1 MKVARI
7 ETLRLDEFSN
17 ILFVLVHTD
26 DGVVGLGETFYGARA
41 VEAYIHETVA
51 PYLIGKDPL
60 QIDLHA
66 RGLYGYVGYRSSGAE
81 MRGNSA
87 IDIALWDVFG
97 KVTNQPLYQL
107 LGGKVRDSIRI
118 YNTCAGYRYVR
129 SQPRQAVANWGVGQG
144 AVEGPYEDLEAF
156 LHRAD
161 ELAISLLEQGITGMK
176 IWPFDPYA
184 EASNGHYI
192 SAPDLRRALEPFRK
206 IRDAVGDRMDIMV
219 EFHSLWDF
227 PMAQRICAA
236 LEEYSP
242 FWFEDPIKSDNLDAL
257 ATLAGSTRVPIAA
270 SETLATRWSFREVLE
285 RNAAGI
291 VMADLSWTGGVS
303 EARKIASLAEVYQ
316 RPVMFHDCT
325 GPVVLAASTHL
336 SLNAPN
342 ALVQETVR
350 AFTTGWYGEL
360 VTELPPIANGM
371 IAPLNKPGHGVEL
384 LPSLHQRRDAHLV
397 TSEDESR
404 TWALASDAASSLQF
418 VEGGAI
424 AGA

>member
-1 MKVARI
+1 
-7 ETLRLDEFSN
+7 
-17 ILFVLVHTD
+17 
-26 DGVVGLGETFYGARA
+26 
-41 VEAYIHETVA
+41 
-51 PYLIGKDPL
+51 
-60 QIDLHA
+60 
-66 RGLYGYVGYRSSGAE
+66 
-81 MRGNSA
+81 
-87 IDIALWDVFG
+87 
-97 KVTNQPLYQL
+97 
-107 LGGKVRDSIRI
+107 
-118 YNTCAGYRYVR
+118 
-129 SQPRQAVANWGVGQG
+129 
-144 AVEGPYEDLEAF
+144 
-156 LHRAD
+156 
-161 ELAISLLEQGITGMK
+161 
-176 IWPFDPYA
+176 
-184 EASNGHYI
+184 
-192 SAPDLRRALEPFRK
+192 
-206 IRDAVGDRMDIMV
+206 
-219 EFHSLWDF
+219 
-227 PMAQRICAA
+227 MAQRICAA

-257 ATLAGSTRVPIAA
+257 ATLAGSTRVPVAA

-371 IAPLNKPGHGVEL
+371 IAPLNKPGHGIEL
-384 LPSLHQRRDAHLV
+384 LPTLHQRPDAHLM

-418 VEGGAI
+418 VEGGA
-424 AGA
+424 GA